1 MYKIH
6 LAELLKLT
14 KELLQ
19 KAGRID
25 SKMENNEDG
34 QLEQLQVL
42 FDKRKNSIEALA
54 IFIEPEEFRWTA
66 EDREQIQE
74 LKILEESLQMLITDL
89 YQTFGD
95 QLKRIN
101 QTKQMSKKY
110 IGAYQNM
117 SAGGS
122 FIDKRK

>member
-54 IFIEPEEFRWTA
+54 VFIEPEEFRWTA

-117 SAGGS
+117 GASGS